1 MDRHILGE
9 PRGKYIMLPS
19 RVIHCSSCSF
29 TRSRRGYIPPLA
41 IEPILAQQK
50 VEVYYSNWHHRL
62 QPGVAFLKNKTIRL
76 GSKCRNLS
84 QQSIAPS
91 VMMQPSSN
99 RLNNKLNERTRH
111 MPQVQPESNP
121 LRTNFTNS
129 FFGQLSHRI
138 IEYSPG
144 AKVW

>member
-1 MDRHILGE
+1 
-9 PRGKYIMLPS
+9 MLPS
-19 RVIHCSSCSF
+19 LVIHCSSSSR
-29 TRSRRGYIPPLA
+29 TRSHREYIPPPA
-41 IEPILAQQK
+41 IDPILAQQD
-50 VEVYYSNWHHRL
+50 VEVYHSDWHHRL
-62 QPGVAFLKNKTIRL
+62 QPDVAFLKQNKTIRL

-91 VMMQPSSN
+91 VMMQPSSK

-144 AKVW
+144 AKVGRAHGFLGYLWS

>member
-1 MDRHILGE
+1 MDQSN
-9 PRGKYIMLPS
+9 PRKNSMLPS
-19 RVIHCSSCSF
+19 LVIHCSSSSR
-29 TRSRRGYIPPLA
+29 TRSHREYIPPLA
-41 IEPILAQQK
+41 IDPILAQQEVK
-50 VEVYYSNWHHRL
+50 VYHSDWHHRL

-91 VMMQPSSN
+91 VMMQPSSK